1 MQWYIDYFD
10 MFPEVKTRIFGTGDK
25 SIFFKKDTME
35 GKAEWVIWLE
45 KLHAVFN
52 SLGLCLQ
59 SGGCWLPMGPTH
71 YAKLYSA
78 YSGWETTPQ
87 ELMFIGDRIVNLMK
101 CYLVRE
107 GLDSKDDD
115 WPERFYQEP
124 IPDGPLKG
132 SVLDRTKMKMILEE
146 YYELRG
152 WNKGSSIPT
161 KENLVRLGLDDV
173 ANELEGLG
181 KYSG

>member
-1 MQWYIDYFD
+1 M
-10 MFPEVKTRIFGTGDK
+10 
-25 SIFFKKDTME
+25 
-35 GKAEWVIWLE
+35 
-45 KLHAVFN
+45 
-52 SLGLCLQ
+52 
-59 SGGCWLPMGPTH
+59 PMGPTH

-132 SVLDRTKMKMILEE
+132 SVLDRVKMKMILEE

-152 WNKGSSIPT
+152 WDKKSSIPT
-161 KENLVRLGLDDV
+161 EENLIRLGLADV
-173 ANELEGLG
+173 ANELKGFG